1 MCGTLEERSW
11 LDIAMPFIPRCV
23 TLMGVDS
30 AIPGGLSGTM
40 PRGEKLMNNLMCG
53 RIIVDVNA

>member
-1 MCGTLEERSW
+1 
-11 LDIAMPFIPRCV
+11 MPFIPRCV